1 MQHSLFDSFDSISAK
16 EWKDQ
21 VIKDL
26 KGKDFDETLK
36 INDQIEGIS
45 YTPLFHKDDQ
55 IEVNSLD
62 VNLENDSNSFQNIVQ
77 IDCSS
82 QKANELII
90 SSLMNGADGIWF
102 KNLDFSQF
110 NSVCKDI
117 LFDCIVATFEI
128 NSKEDADLLAKEL
141 QAFNKTAT
149 LRILCDVNADIIKT
163 FEGFSNCKIVV
174 NGLHFHNEGANI
186 SQEIA
191 FTLNKAIDFTTL
203 LKNQNISMNLSILLG
218 AGSNYFYEI
227 AKYRA
232 FRCLWKNIM
241 NHAGFQ
247 QENLE
252 IHGCTGRV
260 NMTMADHHNNL
271 LRQTT
276 QCMSACLG
284 GADFVSVEPYDTV
297 TNDPDERIL
306 RMAKNIPLILKEEG
320 YLDKVIDPANGS
332 YYIEWLTN
340 QWIDRSFELFK
351 QIQHDTTLITSEIE
365 KTVTIRKALFSS
377 NDVELIGVNV
387 FENKNL
393 EPLNRTI
400 KEGFTYE
407 SNEN

>member
-16 EWKDQ
+16 EWKEQ

-36 INDQIEGIS
+36 INDQIEGIT
-45 YTPLFHKDDQ
+45 YTPLFHKDDP
-55 IEVNSLD
+55 IEINSLD
-62 VNLENDSNSFQNIVQ
+62 VNLENDTNSFKNIVQ
-77 IDCSS
+77 IDCS
-82 QKANELII
+82 QKNSNDLII

-102 KNLDFSQF
+102 KNLDFSNLTNVF
-110 NSVCKDI
+110 KDI
-117 LFDCIVATFEI
+117 LFDCMVATFEVD
-128 NSKEDADLLAKEL
+128 SKEDATLLEQELKSFKE
-141 QAFNKTAT
+141 TAT
-149 LRILCDVNADIIKT
+149 LRILCDVDASIIQS

-174 NGLHFHNEGANI
+174 NGLQFHNEGANI

-191 FTLNKAIDFTTL
+191 FTLNKALDFITL
-203 LKNQNISMNLSILLG
+203 FKSENISLKLSILLG

-227 AKYRA
+227 AKYRS
-232 FRCLWKNIM
+232 FRCLWKNII
-241 NHAGFQ
+241 NHVGFK

-252 IHGCTGRV
+252 MHGCTGRV

-276 QCMSACLG
+276 QCMSASLG
-284 GADFVSVEPYDTV
+284 GADLVSVEPYDTV
-297 TNDPDERIL
+297 TGEQDERIL

-340 QWIDRSFELFK
+340 QWIDKSFDLFK
-351 QIQHDTTLITSEIE
+351 QVQHDNSLVSSEIE
-365 KTVTIRKALFSS
+365 KTNVIRTSLFEK
-377 NDVELIGVNV
+377 NEVELIGVNV
-387 FENKNL
+387 YENKNL
-393 EPLNRTI
+393 APLTRTC